1 MIRLMSLGQVYTS
14 NDGLISSSQDP
25 AELAL
30 TPHACRLTRTRH
42 SQLPKNLE
50 QYPSEK
56 IVQGYLSIDANGA
69 QVRLRK
75 VGERY
80 FETYKSS
87 GRLQRT
93 ELEIELGYD
102 QFSTLW
108 PGTENRRL
116 EKIRYQISEAGQKIE
131 LKVFRGNL
139 EGLVLAE
146 IEFPSRQKSRE
157 FEPPNWLGEEV
168 TEDSRYKNQNLAQKR
183 RSARRG
189 HAAAVTTAG
198 SSLSFFGG
206 SSTSDRQTCQ

>member
-1 MIRLMSLGQVYTS
+1 M
-14 NDGLISSSQDP
+14 
-25 AELAL
+25 AE
-30 TPHACRLTRTRH
+30 HKSGEEIERVFKV

-69 QVRLRK
+69 EVRLRE

-80 FETYKSS
+80 FETYKGS

-93 ELEIELGYD
+93 ELEIELSYD

-108 PGTENRRL
+108 PGTKNRRL
-116 EKIRYQISEAGQKIE
+116 EKIRYQIREAGQKIE
-131 LKVFRGNL
+131 LNVFRGNL

-157 FEPPNWLGEEV
+157 FEPANWLGEEV
-168 TEDSRYKNQNLAQKR
+168 TEDSRYKNQNLVRKGAPQGEVMR
-183 RSARRG
+183 PR
-189 HAAAVTTAG
+189 
-198 SSLSFFGG
+198 
-206 SSTSDRQTCQ
+206 